1 MFAYSLTGLEISE
14 DATGGVLEV
23 EESEITARSAV
34 YQVLGQLFAVP
45 DAEFAGKS
53 SSGGWVAD
61 FTEAVELLAFDWEIG
76 EAPTDDDLS
85 EDQLGEQ
92 YERLFLVEH
101 DGVRRIWG
109 GAYVADREQNL
120 VELRRAYEYY
130 GLGTG
135 NDDVPF
141 DHLTAEV
148 DFMQFLAFKEAA
160 ASSPRSGQVLP
171 SCAGRLPRPPARVT
185 GSPSSPTAVRGCGSH
200 AVLRVGDRPPRILR
214 GRRRQVVGR
223 VEQG

>member
-1 MFAYSLTGLEISE
+1 MFAYSLTGLEINE
-14 DATGGVLEV
+14 DTTGGVLEV

-45 DAEFAGKS
+45 DAEFAEKS
-53 SSGGWVAD
+53 SSGGWVGD

-76 EAPTDDDLS
+76 EVPTDGDLS
-85 EDQLGEQ
+85 EASLREQ
-92 YERLFLVEH
+92 YERLFWAEH

-109 GAYVADREQNL
+109 GAYIADREQNL

-160 ASSPRSGQVLP
+160 ASSPRLGKSFRRAQVDFLDRQLGDWLP
-171 SCAGRLPRPPARVT
+171 EFT
-185 GSPSSPTAVRGCGSH
+185 EAVRGSGPTPFYVW
-200 AVLRVGDRPPRILR
+200 ATDRLESFVAADAKWVA
-214 GRRRQVVGR
+214 G
-223 VEQG
+223 

>member
-1 MFAYSLTGLEISE
+1 MFAYSLTGLEITE
-14 DATGGVLEV
+14 DATGGVVEV

-34 YQVLGQLFAVP
+34 YQVLGRLFAVP
-45 DAEFAGKS
+45 DSEFAEKS
-53 SSGGWVAD
+53 STGQWVAD

-76 EAPTDDDLS
+76 EAPTDGDLGEGS
-85 EDQLGEQ
+85 LREQ
-92 YERLFLVEH
+92 YERLFNPEH

-135 NDDVPF
+135 NDDVPY

-160 ASSPRSGQVLP
+160 ASSPRLGKSFRRAQVDFLDRQLGEWLP
-171 SCAGRLPRPPARVT
+171 AFT
-185 GSPSSPTAVRGCGSH
+185 EAVRGSDPSPFY
-200 AVLRVGDRPPRILR
+200 AWATDRLESFVAADAKWVA
-214 GRRRQVVGR
+214 Q
-223 VEQG
+223 

>member
-1 MFAYSLTGLEISE
+1 MFAYSLTGLEISD
-14 DATGGVLEV
+14 DAAGGVHEV

-45 DAEFAGKS
+45 DGDFAEKTT
-53 SSGGWVAD
+53 SGQWVKD

-76 EAPTDDDLS
+76 EAPADADLT
-85 EDQLGEQ
+85 EDALREQ
-92 YERLFLVEH
+92 YERLFLPEH

-109 GAYVADREQNL
+109 GAYVADRDQNL

-160 ASSPRSGQVLP
+160 ASSPRLGKSFRRAQVDFLDRQLGDWVP
-171 SCAGRLPRPPARVT
+171 QFAA
-185 GSPSSPTAVRGCGSH
+185 AVRG
-200 AVLRVGDRPPRILR
+200 ADPTPFYAWAIDRLETF
-214 GRRRQVVGR
+214 VAADAKWLA
-223 VEQG
+223 E

>member
-1 MFAYSLTGLEISE
+1 MFAYSLTGLEITD

-53 SSGGWVAD
+53 GSGQWGAD

-76 EAPTDDDLS
+76 EAPTDGDLG
-85 EDQLGEQ
+85 EEALREQ
-92 YERLFLVEH
+92 YEHLFLAEH
-101 DGVRRIWG
+101 NGVRRIWG

-135 NDDVPF
+135 NDDVPY

-160 ASSPRSGQVLP
+160 ASSPRLGKSFRRAQVDFLDRQLGDWLP
-171 SCAGRLPRPPARVT
+171 QFT
-185 GSPSSPTAVRGCGSH
+185 EAVRGSDPTPLY
-200 AVLRVGDRPPRILR
+200 AWAIDRLESFVAADAKWLA
-214 GRRRQVVGR
+214 G
-223 VEQG
+223 

>member
-1 MFAYSLTGLEISE
+1 MFAYSLTGLEISD
-14 DATGGVLEV
+14 DAAGGVHEV

-45 DAEFAGKS
+45 DGDFAEKTT
-53 SSGGWVAD
+53 SGQWVKD

-76 EAPTDDDLS
+76 EAPADADLT
-85 EDQLGEQ
+85 EDALREQ
-92 YERLFLVEH
+92 YERLFLPEH

-109 GAYVADREQNL
+109 GAYVADRDQNL

-160 ASSPRSGQVLP
+160 ASSPRLGKSFRRAQVDFLDRQLGDWVP
-171 SCAGRLPRPPARVT
+171 QFAA
-185 GSPSSPTAVRGCGSH
+185 AVRGADPTPFYGW
-200 AVLRVGDRPPRILR
+200 AIDRLETFVAADAKRVA
-214 GRRRQVVGR
+214 
-223 VEQG
+223 E